1 MISEQNVSSVQ
12 KDMFW
17 LERNH
22 HKHLILME
30 LDEEPYKRVEQVKK
44 IDKMMMEPV
53 SIFLF
58 M

>member
-1 MISEQNVSSVQ
+1 
-12 KDMFW
+12 
-17 LERNH
+17 
-22 HKHLILME
+22 ME

-58 M
+58 MWTISTKIK